1 MSESKLNQHD
11 LELVSAS
18 LDSELSD
25 FERRRLNDK
34 ILIDRQAAEKLNR
47 YTLVSAILKKECPAQ
62 INTSFD
68 IQIQHAV
75 ENTLQVSHAPQ
86 PSPIFKQIA
95 SLAIAVSV
103 AIVSY
108 IGLQQF
114 PQLNPDTDQYLS
126 DKNNNEKWD
135 TEKSISE
142 SYKRQISPQVQF
154 APAQLNTSN
163 KQDVQAY
170 EREIEIYI
178 HNHSGYGSERIILPY
193 EEITELRD
201 MNE

>member
-1 MSESKLNQHD
+1 MSKSRLNQHD

-34 ILIDRQAAEKLNR
+34 ILIDRQAVKKLNR

-68 IQIQHAV
+68 RQIQHVV
-75 ENTLQVSHAPQ
+75 ENTSQVTHTRQ
-86 PSPIFKQIA
+86 PSLIFKQIA
-95 SLAIAVSV
+95 GLAIAVSV
-103 AIVSY
+103 AIISY
-108 IGLQQF
+108 VGLQQF
-114 PQLNPDTDQYLS
+114 SQLNPDSAQYLS
-126 DKNNNEKWD
+126 DKNNNERWG
-135 TEKSISE
+135 TEKSISD

-154 APAQLNTSN
+154 SPAQLNTS
-163 KQDVQAY
+163 KKPDAQAF

-201 MNE
+201 VNE